1 MLLRS
6 AEPEDA
12 LAVARVHVRAWR
24 AAYRS
29 LLPDRYLDD
38 LRAEDRAKVYDFT
51 HSDPSKPQT
60 IVAVEAGLIQGF
72 ASIMP
77 YRGADLK
84 EFGELCALY
93 VDPEYWGRGMG
104 ATLIS
109 AARARLLASGFDR
122 AALWVLD
129 GNVRAHRFYRMDGWI
144 PDGERRAETAW
155 GVVVNESRYKR
166 RLTNRPT
173 QEG

>member
-12 LAVARVHVRAWR
+12 MAVARVHVRSWR

-29 LLPDRYLDD
+29 LLPDEYLDG
-38 LRAEDRAKVYDFT
+38 LHAEDRAQVYDFT
-51 HSDPSKPQT
+51 NSDPSKPQT
-60 IVAVEAGLIQGF
+60 IVALDAGLIRGF
-72 ASIMP
+72 ASVMP

-93 VDPEYWGRGMG
+93 VDPEYWGRGLG
-104 ATLIS
+104 AALIS
-109 AARARLLASGFDR
+109 AARARLFACGFAY
-122 AALWVLD
+122 AALWVLE

-144 PDGERRAETAW
+144 PEGERRVDTVW
-155 GVVVNESRYKR
+155 GAVVHESRYR
-166 RLTNRPT
+166 RGLENRHAA
-173 QEG
+173 ES

>member
-12 LAVARVHVRAWR
+12 MALARVHVRAWR

-29 LLPDRYLDD
+29 LLPDKYLDE
-38 LRAEDRAKVYDFT
+38 LRTEDRAQVYDFAN
-51 HSDPSKPQT
+51 SDSSKPQT
-60 IVAVEAGLIQGF
+60 IVALDAGSIRGF
-72 ASIMP
+72 ASVMS

-93 VDPEYWGRGMG
+93 VDPEYWGRGIG
-104 ATLIS
+104 AVLVS
-109 AARARLLASGFDR
+109 AARARLLACGFAY
-122 AALWVLD
+122 AAVWVLD

-144 PDGERRAETAW
+144 PDGECRADTVW

-166 RLTNRPT
+166 GLANRRAP
-173 QEG
+173 EN